1 MAKFNEGRYWVKATG
16 QGIGKAG
23 TGTAFF
29 ELGILVRGAI
39 NPSNPEGDLLQCEQA
54 ERRIRMYLTEA
65 TAEFTIEN
73 LESIGFD
80 KPSLKFLDPTTPDY
94 HNFTDKEFEALCL
107 HEAGTGD
114 NKGKTFE
121 KWSVYTKKESK
132 PLEPVAASELSKLDA
147 LFGKQLQKFKKA
159 AAPPRSAPVQAEA
172 VGSVAGLGVSD
183 SQRQA
188 GSNRPDRDEIPF

>member
-1 MAKFNEGRYWVKATG
+1 MAKYNEGRYWVKATG
-16 QGIGKAG
+16 QGVGKAG

-29 ELGILVRGAI
+29 ELGILVRGII
-39 NPSNPEGDLLQCEQA
+39 NLNNPDGDLLPCDPG

-73 LESIGFD
+73 LEAIGFD
-80 KPSLKFLDPTTPDY
+80 KPSLKFLDPSTPDY

-107 HEAGTGD
+107 HEAGTGE

-121 KWSVYTKKESK
+121 KWSVYTRKERQ

-147 LFGKQLQKFKKA
+147 LFGKQLQRFKKGP
-159 AAPPRSAPVQAEA
+159 APQRSEPVAES

-183 SQRQA
+183 EQRNA
-188 GSNRPDRDEIPF
+188 SKSRPDRDEIPF